1 MPLHDWHELPN
12 WDGMHTLWMTEILRD
27 VQPRLPA
34 GYRVYL
40 GTAPALA
47 IDAPAPH
54 PDVSVRTTTR
64 GAGMPPREG
73 PTGDTGGQDEPDVEV
88 AVLAIDPTPV
98 MYVEQDGRLVTALEL
113 ISPRN
118 KGRPASRRHYL
129 GRYTSYLAAGVNL
142 MLVDVHA
149 HPYGFSFADVI
160 VSELD
165 MAQPPLAVPLAVS
178 YRVGEPAATG
188 GRLLAIWRRSLR
200 VGEPLP
206 SLPLPLNVHESVG
219 VNLESTYMT
228 AAGYAYL
235 T

>member
-1 MPLHDWHELPN
+1 MPLHDWHDLSN

-54 PDVSVRTTTR
+54 PDVSVRTAR
-64 GAGMPPREG
+64 GGRAPLPDRQTEDAGDE
-73 PTGDTGGQDEPDVEV
+73 DEPDVEV
-88 AVLAIDPTPV
+88 AVLAIDPTVV
-98 MYVEQDGRLVTALEL
+98 MYVEQEGRLVTALEL

-118 KGRPASRRHYL
+118 KDRPASRRHYL
-129 GRYTSYLAAGVNL
+129 GRYTSYLAAAVNL
-142 MLVDVHA
+142 LLVDVHA
-149 HPYGFSFADVI
+149 HPFGFSFADAI
-160 VSELD
+160 ASELD
-165 MAQPPLAVPLAVS
+165 MTQPPLAAPLAVS
-178 YRVGEPAATG
+178 YRVGEPAASG

-200 VGEPLP
+200 VGDRLA
-206 SLPLPLNVHESVG
+206 SLPLPLNVHQSLRVD
-219 VNLESTYMT
+219 LESTYMA